1 MNVKEYTQRL
11 LKNAKESSRNIAS
24 ASTLLKDQ
32 ALGKIAE
39 GLESNKSL
47 IISENEKDIMAAKEM
62 GLSSSVI
69 DRLILTGSR
78 INDMARGVRTIIS
91 LKDPVGEVIEGH
103 VRPNGLKIEKVRVPL
118 GVIAII
124 YESRPNVTADAA
136 VLCLKTGNSVV
147 LRGGKEAINSNI
159 AIYKVISAAVE
170 AAGLDKRCIQV
181 IETTDRMAVELLL
194 KADKYVDVIIPRGGE
209 DLIRRVAEESS
220 IPVIKH
226 YKGICHT
233 FVDEFADLKMA
244 EEICLNA
251 KIQRPATCNAM
262 ETMLVHS
269 MIADRFL
276 PAVIK
281 KMQDAAVEIRGCKKT
296 LNIIKSY
303 KDNSSDGEIK
313 DIKTATEDD
322 WAEEYLDLIL
332 SVKVVTSLDEAID
345 HISRYGSAHSDA
357 IVTENYS
364 NAARFTDEVDSAAVY
379 VNASTRF
386 TDGGEFG
393 MGAEIG
399 ISTDKLHAR
408 GPMGL
413 PELTSYKYV
422 VRGNGQIRK

>member
-1 MNVKEYTQRL
+1 MNVKEYTQKL
-11 LKNAKESSRNIAS
+11 LKDAKESSRNIAS

-32 ALGKIAE
+32 ALERIAN
-39 GLESNKSL
+39 GLESNKAL
-47 IISENEKDIMAAKEM
+47 IISENKKDIIEAKMM

-69 DRLILTGSR
+69 DRLILTESR
-78 INDMARGVRTIIS
+78 IDDMARGVRTIIG
-91 LKDPVGEVIEGH
+91 LKDPVGEVIEGY

-118 GVIAII
+118 GVIAMI
-124 YESRPNVTADAA
+124 YESRPNVTVDAA
-136 VLCLKTGNSVV
+136 SLCLKTGNSVI

-159 AIYKVISAAVE
+159 AIYKVITSAVE
-170 AAGLDKRCIQV
+170 AAGLDKRCVQV

-194 KADKYVDVIIPRGGE
+194 KADKYVDVVIPRGGE

-244 EEICLNA
+244 EDICINA

-262 ETMLVHS
+262 ETMLVHNR
-269 MIADRFL
+269 IADKFL
-276 PAVIK
+276 PKVIK
-281 KMQDAAVEIRGCKKT
+281 RMQDAAVEIRGCKET

-303 KDNSSDGEIK
+303 KNNSADTGIK
-313 DIKTATEDD
+313 DIKAATEDD
-322 WAEEYLDLIL
+322 WTTEYLDLIL
-332 SVKVVTSLDEAID
+332 SVKVVSSLDEAIG
-345 HISRYGSAHSDA
+345 HISRYGSSHSDA

-413 PELTSYKYV
+413 PELTSYKYI

>member
-11 LKNAKESSRNIAS
+11 LKDAKESSRNIAS

-32 ALGKIAE
+32 ALERIAN
-39 GLESNKSL
+39 GLESNKAL
-47 IISENEKDIMAAKEM
+47 IISENKNDIIEAKMM

-69 DRLILTGSR
+69 DRLILTESR
-78 INDMARGVRTIIS
+78 IDDMARGVRTIIG
-91 LKDPVGEVIEGH
+91 LKDPVGEVIEGY

-124 YESRPNVTADAA
+124 YESRPNVTVDAA
-136 VLCLKTGNSVV
+136 SLCLKTGNSVI

-159 AIYKVISAAVE
+159 AIYKVITSAVE
-170 AAGLDKRCIQV
+170 AAGLDKRCVQV

-194 KADKYVDVIIPRGGE
+194 KADKYVDVVIPRGGE

-244 EEICLNA
+244 EDICINA

-262 ETMLVHS
+262 ETMLVHNR
-269 MIADRFL
+269 IADKFL
-276 PAVIK
+276 PKVIK
-281 KMQDAAVEIRGCKKT
+281 RMQDAAVEIRGCKET

-303 KDNSSDGEIK
+303 KNNSADTGIK
-313 DIKTATEDD
+313 DIKAATEDD
-322 WAEEYLDLIL
+322 WTTEYLDLIL
-332 SVKVVTSLDEAID
+332 SVKVVSSLDEAIG
-345 HISRYGSAHSDA
+345 HISRYGSSHSDA

-413 PELTSYKYV
+413 PELTSYKYI